1 MNYVPPSQWLAQVTA
16 PEAPPPPRPSY
27 PDEPHATIDW
37 ETYSHA
43 GLYLTDDGK
52 YVSMHGSNKP
62 DDKGL
67 RGVGAAVYAQHP
79 STEILTLSYR
89 LPGGPLGRWRPGL
102 PPPTDLWAWI
112 AAGGLVE
119 AHNVMFERLIWHYVA
134 TPRHGFPPVPPG
146 QWRCSMAKARV
157 NALPGALGDLTAVL
171 ATPVVKD
178 ADGKRLLDKFSVP
191 RKPTK
196 TDPRL
201 RIRPEDDPHD
211 AERLYGYCDT
221 DVESE
226 ELASAAMLPMTP
238 DEIAFWQVDQEIN
251 WRGVGVDL
259 EGVRACRVILEQ
271 VFEKY
276 GDEFQALTGG
286 LSPTQ
291 VQALTGWLSAKG
303 VHTASLDADA
313 IEALLDGDL
322 PDDARR
328 ALEIRQLTG
337 SASVKKLYSMERM
350 ATAEGRL
357 CNLYAHHGARTGRPT
372 GQDCQPTNLPKAG
385 PAVRCCAGC
394 GHWAGASLAV
404 CPWCGVPRPPSDKPT
419 PWDADAVEDV
429 LEIMRTGSVDMVEMF
444 YGDALL
450 AISGCIRSLFVA
462 APGHDL
468 IASDYSAIEAVTLA
482 ALAGE
487 EWRLETFRQ
496 GIDIY
501 LAGASKITGRPVQF
515 YLDYKRDNGVHHPDR
530 QKIGKVSE
538 LACFAPDTQVLTDRG
553 YVAIVDVTT
562 DDRLWDGVEW
572 VRHHGPVAKGI
583 AGTIRLDGVEMTP
596 DHKVL
601 CGTSWQEAR
610 QLVLNVNTHSLAR
623 ETGSGNLPSFLP
635 KVRKSLSVAL
645 AGPNPTRFY
654 GRTSDEVNPRD
665 ATNARNANRA
675 AHRSATNER
684 NLIKNNI
691 GFMRTFA
698 LTTLTDAVCLTVSR
712 LASLVAAPMATRITA
727 GEVSAFTP
735 SGWRTAAGSWPTF
748 SHLMDGTILLW
759 NWTAS
764 KLTAITNLA
773 ISDSSLNRATPKI
786 NDRSRPCSGE
796 SMNLRPVYD
805 IAHAGPRNRF
815 TIRTDTGHLIVHNC
829 GYQGWIGAYRA
840 FGAEGTDDEIK
851 AQILAWRAAS
861 PNIVEFWGGQGRGFP
876 GSANYRPELYG
887 IEGAFIGAV
896 QNPGLTTYARSLSF
910 RYDQAGDFL
919 HMTLPSGRYLTY
931 HTPRLVP
938 SEKRAGEL
946 SITYMTWNSN
956 PKYGP
961 RGWIC
966 MNTWGGRLAENANQA
981 VAHDIQ
987 RYGILALRA
996 TGYPTVLHVY
1006 DEDVVEVP
1014 EGFGSVEEV
1023 EQIMGQM
1030 PPWAEGWPIKAS
1042 GGYRAKRY
1050 RKG

>member
-1 MNYVPPSQWLAQVTA
+1 MVGAVRYLYHPESDCFWTDDTGNLYETDGLVEELDRDTWHIAQGL
-16 PEAPPPPRPSY
+16 PPPPPSPFADPAIWE
-27 PDEPHATIDW
+27 PDTPTPPMAHPDAPHATIDW

-43 GLYLTDDGK
+43 GLFLTEDGK
-52 YVSMHGSNKP
+52 YVSMHGSTKAS
-62 DDKGL
+62 DKGL
-67 RGVGAAVYAQHP
+67 PGVGSAVYAQHP

-89 LPGGPLGRWRPGL
+89 VPGGPLKRWRPGL
-102 PPPTDLWAWI
+102 PLPHDLFDWVSR
-112 AAGGLVE
+112 GGLIE

-134 TPRHGFPPVPPG
+134 TPRHGFPPVPPS

-171 ATPVVKD
+171 NTPIVKD

-191 RKPTK
+191 HKPTK
-196 TDPRL
+196 TDARL
-201 RIRPEDDPHD
+201 RIRPEDDPAD
-211 AERLYGYCDT
+211 AERLYGYCDV
-221 DVESE
+221 DVQSE

-238 DEIAFWQVDQEIN
+238 AEIEFWQIDQEIN

-276 GDEFQALTGG
+276 AGEFAEITGG

-291 VQALTGWLSAKG
+291 IQALVGWLSAKG

-313 IEALLDGDL
+313 IETLLAGDL

-357 CNLYAHHGARTGRPT
+357 CNLYAHHGARTGRPI

-385 PAVRCCAGC
+385 PRVRCCAGC
-394 GHWAGASLAV
+394 GRWAGATLDL
-404 CPWCGVPRPPSDKPT
+404 CPWCGVPRPPSAKPT
-419 PWDADAVEDV
+419 GWDADAVEDV
-429 LEIMRTGSVDMVEMF
+429 LEIMRSGSVDMVEMF

-487 EWRLETFRQ
+487 QWRLDTFHA
-496 GIDIY
+496 GVDIY
-501 LAGASKITGRPVQF
+501 LAGASKITGRSVQF
-515 YLDYKRDNGVHHPDR
+515 YLDYKRENGVHHPDR

-538 LACFAPDTQVLTDRG
+538 LACLGGDTQVMVKVGHDGWEWRKIT
-553 YVAIVDVTT
+553 DVTAG
-562 DDRLWDGVEW
+562 DRVYDGEHW
-572 VRHHGPVAKGI
+572 VR
-583 AGTIRLDGVEMTP
+583 TDGAASMGDREVIHLSGVSITP

-601 CGTSWQEAR
+601 RFGEWQTAEHVAKHR
-610 QLVLNVNTHSLAR
+610 ADH
-623 ETGSGNLPSFLP
+623 PDD
-635 KVRKSLSVAL
+635 VRPY
-645 AGPNPTRFY
+645 GP
-654 GRTSDEVNPRD
+654 
-665 ATNARNANRA
+665 
-675 AHRSATNER
+675 
-684 NLIKNNI
+684 I
-691 GFMRTFA
+691 
-698 LTTLTDAVCLTVSR
+698 
-712 LASLVAAPMATRITA
+712 
-727 GEVSAFTP
+727 
-735 SGWRTAAGSWPTF
+735 
-748 SHLMDGTILLW
+748 
-759 NWTAS
+759 
-764 KLTAITNLA
+764 
-773 ISDSSLNRATPKI
+773 
-786 NDRSRPCSGE
+786 
-796 SMNLRPVYD
+796 PVYD
-805 IAHAGPRNRF
+805 LLNCGPRNRF
-815 TIRTDTGHLIVHNC
+815 TIRTDSGHLIVHNC

-861 PNIVEFWGGQGRGFP
+861 PAIVEFWGGQGRGFP
-876 GSANYRPELYG
+876 GSWDYRPELYG
-887 IEGAFIGAV
+887 IEGAFIAAV
-896 QNPGLTTYARSLSF
+896 QNPGLVTYARSLSF
-910 RYDQAGDFL
+910 RYDPGGDYL

-931 HTPRLVP
+931 HQPRLVP
-938 SEKRAGEL
+938 SQKRAGEL

-956 PKYGP
+956 PKYGAT
-961 RGWIC
+961 GWIC

-987 RYGILALRA
+987 RYGIINLRA
-996 TGYPTVLHVY
+996 AGYPTVLHVY

-1023 EQIMGQM
+1023 EDIMGRM

>member
-1 MNYVPPSQWLAQVTA
+1 MVGAVRYLYHPESDCFWTDDTGNLYETDGLVEELDRDTWHIAQGL
-16 PEAPPPPRPSY
+16 PPPPPSPFADPAIWE
-27 PDEPHATIDW
+27 PDTPTPPMAHPDAPHATIDW

-43 GLYLTDDGK
+43 GLFLTEDGK
-52 YVSMHGSNKP
+52 YVSMHGSTKAS
-62 DDKGL
+62 DKGL
-67 RGVGAAVYAQHP
+67 SGVGSAVYAQHP

-89 LPGGPLGRWRPGL
+89 VPGGHLRRWRPGL
-102 PPPTDLWAWI
+102 PLPHDLFDWVSR
-112 AAGGLVE
+112 GGLVE

-134 TPRHGFPPVPPG
+134 TPRHGFPPVPPS

-171 ATPVVKD
+171 NTPVVKD

-201 RIRPEDDPHD
+201 RIRPEDDPAD

-238 DEIAFWQVDQEIN
+238 AEIEFWQIDQDIN

-276 GDEFQALTGG
+276 AGEFQSLTGG

-291 VQALTGWLSAKG
+291 IQALVGWLSAKG

-313 IEALLDGDL
+313 IETLLAGDL

-357 CNLYAHHGARTGRPT
+357 CNLYAHHGARTGRPI

-385 PAVRCCAGC
+385 PRVRCCAGC
-394 GHWAGASLAV
+394 GRWAGASLDL
-404 CPWCGVPRPPSDKPT
+404 CPWCGVPRPPSERPAEWT
-419 PWDADAVEDV
+419 ADAVEDV
-429 LEIMRTGSVDMVEMF
+429 LEIMRSGSVDMVEMF

-487 EWRLETFRQ
+487 QWRLDTFHA
-496 GIDIY
+496 GVDIY
-501 LAGASKITGRPVQF
+501 LAGASKITGRSVQF
-515 YLDYKRDNGVHHPDR
+515 YLDYKRENGVHHPDR

-538 LACFAPDTQVLTDRG
+538 LA
-553 YVAIVDVTT
+553 
-562 DDRLWDGVEW
+562 
-572 VRHHGPVAKGI
+572 
-583 AGTIRLDGVEMTP
+583 
-596 DHKVL
+596 
-601 CGTSWQEAR
+601 
-610 QLVLNVNTHSLAR
+610 
-623 ETGSGNLPSFLP
+623 
-635 KVRKSLSVAL
+635 
-645 AGPNPTRFY
+645 
-654 GRTSDEVNPRD
+654 
-665 ATNARNANRA
+665 
-675 AHRSATNER
+675 
-684 NLIKNNI
+684 
-691 GFMRTFA
+691 
-698 LTTLTDAVCLTVSR
+698 
-712 LASLVAAPMATRITA
+712 
-727 GEVSAFTP
+727 
-735 SGWRTAAGSWPTF
+735 
-748 SHLMDGTILLW
+748 
-759 NWTAS
+759 
-764 KLTAITNLA
+764 
-773 ISDSSLNRATPKI
+773 
-786 NDRSRPCSGE
+786 
-796 SMNLRPVYD
+796 
-805 IAHAGPRNRF
+805 
-815 TIRTDTGHLIVHNC
+815 C

-861 PNIVEFWGGQGRGFP
+861 PAIVEFWGGQGRGFP
-876 GSANYRPELYG
+876 GSWDYRPELYG
-887 IEGAFIGAV
+887 IEGAFIAAV
-896 QNPGLTTYARSLSF
+896 QNPGLVTYARSLSF
-910 RYDQAGDFL
+910 RYDPGGDYL

-931 HTPRLVP
+931 HQPRLVP
-938 SEKRAGEL
+938 SQKRAGEL

-956 PKYGP
+956 PKYGAT
-961 RGWIC
+961 GWIC

-987 RYGILALRA
+987 RYGVINLRA
-996 TGYPTVLHVY
+996 AGYPTVLHVY

-1023 EQIMGQM
+1023 EEIMGRM

>member
-1 MNYVPPSQWLAQVTA
+1 MTGYTPPSRWLAQVTESPFADPAVWEPNA
-16 PEAPPPPRPSY
+16 PPPPPRPSY

-67 RGVGAAVYAQHP
+67 RGVGSAVYAQHP

-89 LPGGPLGRWRPGL
+89 LPGGSLRRWRPGL

-112 AAGGLVE
+112 ASGGLVE

-134 TPRHGFPPVPPG
+134 TPRHGFPPVPPR

-171 ATPVVKD
+171 NTPVVKD

-276 GDEFQALTGG
+276 GDEFRALTGG

-303 VHTASLDADA
+303 VYTASLDSEA
-313 IEALLDGDL
+313 IETLLAGDL

-357 CNLYAHHGARTGRPT
+357 CNLYAHHGARTGRPI

-394 GHWAGASLAV
+394 GHWAGASLTV

-538 LACFAPDTQVLTDRG
+538 LAC
-553 YVAIVDVTT
+553 
-562 DDRLWDGVEW
+562 
-572 VRHHGPVAKGI
+572 
-583 AGTIRLDGVEMTP
+583 
-596 DHKVL
+596 
-601 CGTSWQEAR
+601 
-610 QLVLNVNTHSLAR
+610 
-623 ETGSGNLPSFLP
+623 
-635 KVRKSLSVAL
+635 
-645 AGPNPTRFY
+645 
-654 GRTSDEVNPRD
+654 
-665 ATNARNANRA
+665 
-675 AHRSATNER
+675 
-684 NLIKNNI
+684 
-691 GFMRTFA
+691 
-698 LTTLTDAVCLTVSR
+698 
-712 LASLVAAPMATRITA
+712 
-727 GEVSAFTP
+727 
-735 SGWRTAAGSWPTF
+735 
-748 SHLMDGTILLW
+748 
-759 NWTAS
+759 
-764 KLTAITNLA
+764 
-773 ISDSSLNRATPKI
+773 
-786 NDRSRPCSGE
+786 
-796 SMNLRPVYD
+796 
-805 IAHAGPRNRF
+805 
-815 TIRTDTGHLIVHNC
+815 

-876 GSANYRPELYG
+876 GSASYRPELYG
-887 IEGAFIGAV
+887 IEGAFIAAV

-910 RYDQAGDFL
+910 RYDAAGDFL

-938 SEKRAGEL
+938 SDKRAGEL

-996 TGYPTVLHVY
+996 AGYPTVLHVY

-1014 EGFGSVEEV
+1014 EGFGSIEEV
-1023 EQIMGQM
+1023 ERIMGQM